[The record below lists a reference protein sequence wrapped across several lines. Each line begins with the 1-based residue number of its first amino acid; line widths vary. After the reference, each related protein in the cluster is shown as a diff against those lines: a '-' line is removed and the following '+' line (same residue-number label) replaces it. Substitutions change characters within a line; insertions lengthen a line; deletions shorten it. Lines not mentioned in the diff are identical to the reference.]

1 MSHNIKLNFK
11 CQNLPPLCCTGSV
24 ETVASSILLANTSTL
39 LIFFFSFCLGG
50 VCLVFFFSFC
60 FLLVCCFCD
69 CVGFWFFTV
78 SFFCVS
84 LFSFLLDSSLEP
96 AAEGAVPVSAPL
108 SALCSSSDSDWLS
121 FFSSLP
127 SDSSSSESVRSYN
140 FNQINWY

>member
-39 LIFFFSFCLGG
+39 LIFFFSFCLGS

-60 FLLVCCFCD
+60 FLLICFCD